1 MERTI
6 LYLIYS
12 PILRAFKIGI
22 SNISNE
28 RYSSHRR
35 RGWII
40 MKYWILPNRSI
51 AKDVEKEV
59 LKYLREKMPGEY
71 LKKEDLP
78 QHGYTECF
86 NSNLMSSKSV
96 VNLINREIKKRSLE
110 G

>member
-12 PILRAFKIGI
+12 PILMAFKVGI

-28 RYSSHRR
+28 RYATHRR

-40 MKYWILPNRSI
+40 MKYWILPNRSV
-51 AKDVEKEV
+51 AKDVEKQV
-59 LKYLREKMPGEY
+59 LKYLRDKMPESY

-78 QHGYTECF
+78 QNGYTECF
-86 NSNLMSSKSV
+86 NSRMISSKSV
-96 VNLINREIKKRSLE
+96 VNLINKEIKKRLDV
-110 G
+110 